1 MSVKRRLTAK
11 RVRETPEYGAFARRA
26 IRAYGRR
33 VADADPEDL
42 AELVAMHEVLNQA
55 IDDAVVG
62 MRAAHQVSWGQ
73 IGRALGITRQAAQ
86 QRYSHRSPRS
96 GTRPVP
102 GQLDLWS

>member
-1 MSVKRRLTAK
+1 MARSPG
-11 RVRETPEYGAFARRA
+11 VRS
-26 IRAYGRR
+26 GRMAGGWR
-33 VADADPEDL
+33 MPIPRTWP
-42 AELVAMHEVLNQA
+42 VAMHEVLNQA